1 MLIIECSDSLGNIMS
16 YKKLFQSIGLIVCL
30 NLLTACTVTDLD
42 AEGNPIIP
50 KDPNAVVSFADFT
63 LPEVADQ
70 LWLPKVFPEATQDF
84 TSWESIKSQLDNQK
98 ITSKQSFFV
107 RLEGTI
113 DSVELGKMKGVIKL
127 NVDDTDID
135 LQVGRIIKGNAIRDA
150 SKYVLFD
157 DFKNQIRFAQISRE
171 LNNLAMASIGEPDAS
186 WVGEKATV
194 IAAITIDQNVISDAV
209 PMQITR
215 GGK

>member
-1 MLIIECSDSLGNIMS
+1 MS
-16 YKKLFQSIGLIVCL
+16 YKKIFQFIGLIACL

-42 AEGNPIIP
+42 ADGNPIIP
-50 KDPNAVVSFADFT
+50 KNPNAAVSFADFT
-63 LPEVADQ
+63 LSEVADQ
-70 LWLPKVFPEATQDF
+70 LWEPKVFPEATQEF
-84 TSWESIKSQLDNQK
+84 TPWESIKSQLDAQQ
-98 ITSKQSFFV
+98 IDTKQSFFV
-107 RLEGTI
+107 RLDGTI
-113 DSVELGKMKGVIKL
+113 ESVDLGKMRGAITIK
-127 NVDDTDID
+127 VGDTNID

-171 LNNLAMASIGEPDAS
+171 FNNRAMASVGEPDSS

-194 IAAITIDQNVISDAV
+194 IAAITIDQNTISDAV
-209 PMQITR
+209 PIQITR

>member
-1 MLIIECSDSLGNIMS
+1 MS
-16 YKKLFQSIGLIVCL
+16 YKKLFHCIGLIACL

-63 LPEVADQ
+63 LSEVADQ
-70 LWLPKVFPEATQDF
+70 LWQPKILPEATQAF
-84 TSWESIKSQLDNQK
+84 TPWESIKSQLDTQQIN
-98 ITSKQSFFV
+98 TKQSFFV
-107 RLEGTI
+107 RLDGTI
-113 DSVELGKMKGVIKL
+113 DSVELGKMRGVITL
-127 NVDDTDID
+127 RVGDTDID

-150 SKYVLFD
+150 SQYVLFD

-171 LNNLAMASIGEPDAS
+171 FNNRAMAAIGEPDAS
-186 WVGEKATV
+186 WVGETASV

-209 PMQITR
+209 PIQITR